1 MTTPTSPDPDIA
13 IIGGGIGGL
22 ATAAA
27 LRQFG
32 IASTV
37 YERDPSSEASG
48 AGITLWANAGRAL
61 EFLGL
66 LPEALRRGSR
76 IKSMELRDPSGR
88 VISRTG
94 LAGFGGEPLCLPR
107 GELIELLKSRI
118 PPESIRQGF
127 ALQSLDETRDGFRLI
142 FEDGRETRHE
152 AVIGADG
159 LHSRVR
165 AWLHE
170 SQPPRYAGHV
180 CWRGIAPLKTE
191 PGMFFETWG
200 GGRRFGMAPCGE
212 GRAYWYATLNARA
225 GFQPDDHRDKLLR
238 LFRGWHAPV
247 TMAIESTAEFLF
259 HEIHDRQPLESWGRT
274 ACTLLGDAA
283 HPTTPNLGQ
292 GGGLALEDAVVL
304 ARCLGT
310 IPNYT
315 VAFRRYED
323 RRRSRTSEV
332 VNLSAS
338 LGRMAQLGFPGLW
351 KLRNRMVA
359 AMPSAGFT
367 RRIKPLHCYDPA
379 TVII

>member
-1 MTTPTSPDPDIA
+1 MTTPSSPDTDIA

-32 IASTV
+32 IATTV
-37 YERDPSSEASG
+37 YERDPASASCG

-66 LPEALRRGSR
+66 LPGALQRGSR
-76 IKSMELRDPSGR
+76 IKGMELRDPSGR

-94 LAGFGGEPLCLPR
+94 LAAFGGEPLCLAR
-107 GELIELLKSRI
+107 ADLIDLLKSRI
-118 PPESIRQGF
+118 SPESVRQGF
-127 ALQSLDETRDGFRLI
+127 TLQSLDATRDGFRLA
-142 FEDGRETRHE
+142 FQDGSEAGHA

-165 AWLHE
+165 AWLHD
-170 SQPPRYAGHV
+170 SRPPRYAGHV

-225 GFQPDDHRDKLLR
+225 GYQPDDHRGELLR

-247 TMAIESTAEFLF
+247 AAAIESTAEFLF
-259 HEIHDRQPLESWGRT
+259 HEIHDRQPLASWGRG
-274 ACTLLGDAA
+274 ACTLIGDAA

-304 ARCLGT
+304 ARCLGAFLD
-310 IPNYT
+310 PA
-315 VAFRRYED
+315 VAF
-323 RRRSRTSEV
+323 
-332 VNLSAS
+332 
-338 LGRMAQLGFPGLW
+338 
-351 KLRNRMVA
+351 
-359 AMPSAGFT
+359 
-367 RRIKPLHCYDPA
+367 
-379 TVII
+379 

>member
-1 MTTPTSPDPDIA
+1 MNLSTSPDQNIA

-27 LRQFG
+27 LRHFG
-32 IASTV
+32 IAATV
-37 YERDPSSEASG
+37 YERDQVPAASG

-66 LPEALRRGSR
+66 LPGALRCGSR
-76 IKSMELRDPSGR
+76 IKGMELRDPSGR

-94 LAGFGGEPLCLPR
+94 LAGFGGEPLCLAR
-107 GELIELLKSRI
+107 KDLIELLESRL
-118 PPESIRQGF
+118 PPSGIRRGCLLESIESS
-127 ALQSLDETRDGFRLI
+127 ADGYRLVFQNGI
-142 FEDGRETRHE
+142 AARHS

-165 AWLHE
+165 DWLHE
-170 SQPPRYAGHV
+170 SRPPRYAGHV
-180 CWRGIAPLKTE
+180 CWRGLAALKAE

-200 GGRRFGMAPCGE
+200 AGRRFGMAPCGD
-212 GRAYWYATLNARA
+212 GHAYWYATSNARA
-225 GFQPDDHRDKLLR
+225 GFRPDDHRGELLR
-238 LFRGWHAPV
+238 LFRGWHEPV
-247 TMAIESTAEFLF
+247 TAAIEATEECLF
-259 HEIHDRQPLESWGRT
+259 HEIHDRQPLPSWGRG

-304 ARCLGT
+304 ARCLGAF
-310 IPNYT
+310 PDPA

-323 RRRSRTSEV
+323 RRRGRTNEV
-332 VNLSAS
+332 VNLSARF
-338 LGRMAQLGFPGLW
+338 GRMAQLGIPGLW

-359 AMPSAGFT
+359 ALPSSDFK

>member
-1 MTTPTSPDPDIA
+1 MNTSTPLHQEIA

-27 LRQFG
+27 LGQFG
-32 IASTV
+32 VAATV
-37 YERDPSSEASG
+37 YERDPMSATGG

-66 LPEALRRGSR
+66 LPGALRCGSR
-76 IKSMELRDPSGR
+76 IKGMELRDPSGQ

-94 LAGFGGEPLCLPR
+94 LAGFGGDPLCIAR
-107 GELIELLKSRI
+107 ADLIGLLESRI
-118 PPESIRQGF
+118 PSAGLRRD
-127 ALQSLDETRDGFRLI
+127 AVLQSIETCAGGYRLVFHDGT
-142 FEDGRETRHE
+142 EARHP

-159 LHSRVR
+159 LHSQVR
-165 AWLHE
+165 AWLHQ
-170 SQPPRYAGHV
+170 SRPPRYAGHV
-180 CWRGIAPLKTE
+180 CWRGLAPLKTE

-200 GGRRFGMAPCGE
+200 AGRRFGMAPCGE
-212 GRAYWYATLNARA
+212 GRAYWYATLNAPA
-225 GFQPDDHRDKLLR
+225 GLQPDDHRGELRR
-238 LFRGWHAPV
+238 LFRGWHDPV
-247 TMAIESTAEFLF
+247 AAAIEATEDILF
-259 HEIHDRQPLESWGRT
+259 HEIYDRQPLASWGRG

-304 ARCLGT
+304 ARCLGAF
-310 IPNYT
+310 PDPA

-323 RRRSRTSEV
+323 RRRDRTNDA
-332 VNLSAS
+332 VNLSAR
-338 LGRMAQLGFPGLW
+338 LGRMAQLGIPILW
-351 KLRNRMVA
+351 KLRNRMMA
-359 AMPSAGFT
+359 AMPSSGFR

>member
-1 MTTPTSPDPDIA
+1 MTTPTSPDSDIA

-32 IASTV
+32 IATTV
-37 YERDPSSEASG
+37 YERDPASATSG

-61 EFLGL
+61 EFLGI
-66 LPEALRRGSR
+66 LPDALRRGSR
-76 IKSMELRDPSGR
+76 IRSMELRDPSGS

-94 LAGFGGEPLCLPR
+94 LAGFGGEPLCIAR
-107 GELIELLKSRI
+107 VDLIELLESKI
-118 PPESIRQGF
+118 PPQSIRRGF
-127 ALQSLDETRDGFRLI
+127 TLESLDSSSEGFRVA
-142 FEDGRETRHE
+142 FQNGREAKHA

-170 SQPPRYAGHV
+170 SRPPRYAGHV
-180 CWRGIAPLKTE
+180 CWRGIASLKTE

-200 GGRRFGMAPCGE
+200 AGRRFGMAPCGD
-212 GRAYWYATLNARA
+212 GRAYWYATFNARA
-225 GFQPDDHRDKLLR
+225 GFQPDDHRRELLR
-238 LFRGWHAPV
+238 LFRGWHQPV
-247 TMAIESTAEFLF
+247 TAAIEATSECLF
-259 HEIHDRQPLESWGRT
+259 HEIHDRQPLASWGRG

-304 ARCLGT
+304 ARCLGAF
-310 IPNYT
+310 PDPM

-323 RRRSRTSEV
+323 RRRGRANDVVTLSSR
-332 VNLSAS
+332 
-338 LGRMAQLGFPGLW
+338 LGRTAQLGVPGLW
-351 KLRNRMVA
+351 QLRNRMVA
-359 AMPSAGFT
+359 AMPSSGFK